1 MDRLGWPVCPL
12 ADIAHARRLRAALTY
27 ARRDALFTLLGIAG
41 KDDLYPPDPCAPAAA
56 ANSLA
61 MGSAPKPPGDGS
73 ASKLLEDAFTQKLSD
88 LSLSETVEPA
98 GQDGLD
104 LPVDHSADAKLD
116 CGNAE
121 PDQARGI
128 DKSVLTIS
136 TPKRYRNKEHLR
148 FVARQPCLFCG
159 RKPSDPHHL
168 GFLQPRAM
176 GRKASD
182 EFAVPLCRTH
192 HRAAHGA
199 GDERGWWKSAGIDPE
214 KVARKLWKA
223 TRMGEGDLS
232 SERSVD
238 ARVPGGISTPV
249 ADPKL
254 PARKPEPQRPDQDE
268 NTGPHVRG
276 PGPDFTALADLV
288 EVDPSAAPKIVPDHP
303 GKQDEHEQNSG
314 N

>member
-1 MDRLGWPVCPL
+1 
-12 ADIAHARRLRAALTY
+12 LRAALTY

-41 KDDLYPPDPCAPAAA
+41 ENDLYPPDPCAPVAA

-61 MGSAPKPPGDGS
+61 MGLSRAPKSPGNGS
-73 ASKLLEDAFTQKLSD
+73 ASKLLEDAFAQKLSD

-104 LPVDHSADAKLD
+104 LPADHSADAKLG
-116 CGNAE
+116 CSNAE
-121 PDQARGI
+121 PHQPRGI

-136 TPKRYRNKEHLR
+136 TPKRYRNKGHLR

-192 HRAAHGA
+192 HRAAHRA
-199 GDERGWWKSAGIDPE
+199 GDERGW
-214 KVARKLWKA
+214 
-223 TRMGEGDLS
+223 
-232 SERSVD
+232 
-238 ARVPGGISTPV
+238 
-249 ADPKL
+249 
-254 PARKPEPQRPDQDE
+254 
-268 NTGPHVRG
+268 
-276 PGPDFTALADLV
+276 
-288 EVDPSAAPKIVPDHP
+288 
-303 GKQDEHEQNSG
+303 
-314 N
+314 